1 MIIKQLRYSE
11 AIMNSSLAY
20 YLSSFDPAHQR
31 SSLTLENPN
40 QLTLE
45 YDIQVSNQISLCQKE
60 IRHHLSS
67 GGEKIP
73 AILHR
78 LSELQ
83 VPARIIVNNHLYL
96 FINAIR
102 NNYYSNQVIRMQ
114 CNTIIENWL
123 TVVASAV
130 MHDYNSAISQMR
142 TALQTQ
148 FNPRVTPVTY
158 NLFRP
163 IPPPPRSRASGFN
176 YKNIHELPQAPEI
189 LPSTTKHHPPTINI
203 DVEDHIDSPYEPKKP
218 QTANEANESNEYDPM
233 HPQIKRPRLSSQEI
247 EPTVEDSKVQSTTDN
262 VE

>member
-1 MIIKQLRYSE
+1 
-11 AIMNSSLAY
+11 MNSSLAY
-20 YLSSFDPAHQR
+20 YLSSFDPVHQR

-45 YDIQVSNQISLCQKE
+45 YDIQVSNQISQCQKE

-73 AILHR
+73 AILQR

-83 VPARIIVNNHLYL
+83 VPARIIVNNHLHL

-130 MHDYNSAISQMR
+130 MHDYHSAISQMR

-163 IPPPPRSRASGFN
+163 IPPPPRSRASGSN

-189 LPSTTKHHPPTINI
+189 LPSTKPHPPTINI

-233 HPQIKRPRLSSQEI
+233 HPQIKRPRLNSQEI
-247 EPTVEDSKVQSTTDN
+247 EPTVEDSKEQSTTDN